1 MVDDQADRDD
11 DAARQR
17 LKRVA
22 VRVVVVQIV
31 TLVLLWVLQ
40 QRFSLV

>member
-1 MVDDQADRDD
+1 MVDEETDRDD
-11 DAARQR
+11 DAARRR

-31 TLVLLWVLQ
+31 TLVLLWILQ
-40 QRFSLV
+40 SHFSVV